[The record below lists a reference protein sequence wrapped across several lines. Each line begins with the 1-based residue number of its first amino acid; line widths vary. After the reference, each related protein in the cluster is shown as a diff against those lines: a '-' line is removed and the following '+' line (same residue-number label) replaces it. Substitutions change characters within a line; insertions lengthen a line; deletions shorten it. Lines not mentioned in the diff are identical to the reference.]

1 MPETAALPT
10 EMLNSANEEKY
21 LIFPIFGRQYA
32 FPADIIGEVANCN
45 PLYSLPLLPS
55 YVLGVINRYSIPYAL
70 LDTGFLL
77 SKTPG
82 PRNEALV
89 IKSDIDHVAF
99 SIDIVSGIANIGS
112 DKLNSLETGSE
123 PHELTSAV
131 YASFKWNG
139 SDVSVLD
146 VRRIL
151 ARITE
156 EAAE

>member
-1 MPETAALPT
+1 MPETATLST

-32 FPADIIGEVANCN
+32 FPAQIIGEVAKCD
-45 PLYSLPLLPS
+45 PLYPLPLLPS
-55 YVLGVINRYSIPYAL
+55 YVLGFINRYSIPHAL
-70 LDTGFLL
+70 FDTGFLL
-77 SKTPG
+77 SEKPG

-89 IKSDIDHVAF
+89 IKGDIDRVAF
-99 SIDIVSGIANIGS
+99 SIDTVAGIASIGP
-112 DKLNSLETGSE
+112 DKLISLETGSE

-139 SDVSVLD
+139 GDVLVLD
-146 VRRIL
+146 VRRVL

-156 EAAE
+156 KEGQ

>member
-1 MPETAALPT
+1 MPETTALPT

-21 LIFPIFGRQYA
+21 LIFSIFGREYA

-45 PLYSLPLLPS
+45 PLYPLPLLPS
-55 YVLGVINRYSIPYAL
+55 YVLGVINRYSIPHAL

-77 SKTPG
+77 SKMPG

-99 SIDIVSGIANIGS
+99 SIDTVSGIASIGP
-112 DKLNSLETGSE
+112 DKLNSLETGSG
-123 PHELTSAV
+123 PHELTGAV

-139 SDVSVLD
+139 GDVSVLD

-151 ARITE
+151 ARITD

>member
-1 MPETAALPT
+1 MPETT

-32 FPADIIGEVANCN
+32 FPAHIIGEVAKCN
-45 PLYSLPLLPS
+45 PLYPLPLLPS
-55 YVLGVINRYSIPYAL
+55 YVLGVINRYSIPHAL

-77 SKTPG
+77 TETPG

-89 IKSDIDHVAF
+89 IKGDIDRVAF
-99 SIDIVSGIANIGS
+99 SIDTVSGIASIGA
-112 DKLNSLETGSE
+112 DKLISLETGSGT
-123 PHELTSAV
+123 HESTSAV

-139 SDVSVLD
+139 GDVLVLD

-151 ARITE
+151 ASIAE
-156 EAAE
+156 EEVQ